1 MGRLDDRVIIV
12 TGGALG
18 IGKAYCE
25 GLAAE
30 GAKVVVAD
38 INTPAADEL
47 VRSLGEQGHD
57 ALSLNVD
64 VSDVQQADNMA
75 KATADR
81 FGRIDALINNAAV
94 FQRPA
99 MTRGPFDQVS
109 VEEWDRLMAV
119 NLRGTFLCAR
129 AVVPYMK
136 QQGGGS
142 IINISSGTV
151 HFGAPMVAHYVA
163 SKAGVIGF
171 TRALSKELGEF
182 HINVNA
188 VAPGLTIS
196 VDDPGEDRLESDRQ
210 RQQARSI
217 KRTQL
222 PQDLVGAVIFLCTP
236 ESAFITGQTLAVDG
250 GATMR

>member
-1 MGRLDDRVIIV
+1 MSRLQGQVVIV
-12 TGGALG
+12 TGGAQG

-30 GAKVVVAD
+30 GARVAVVD
-38 INTPAADEL
+38 INTAAADSL
-47 VRSLGEQGHD
+47 ARALGEQGHD
-57 ALSLNVD
+57 ALSLTVD
-64 VSDVQQADNMA
+64 VSNPQQADAMA
-75 KATADR
+75 QATMER
-81 FGRIDALINNAAV
+81 YGRIDALVNNAAV

-129 AVVPYMK
+129 AVVPHMK
-136 QQGGGS
+136 AQGGGS

-151 HFGAPMVAHYVA
+151 HYGAPMAAHYVA

-171 TRALSKELGEF
+171 TRALARELGG
-182 HINVNA
+182 HNIRVNA
-188 VAPGLTIS
+188 VAPGLTLS
-196 VDDPGEDRLESDRQ
+196 VDDPDERTLEGDRQ
-210 RQQARSI
+210 RMQARSI
-217 KRTQL
+217 KRSQA
-222 PQDLVGAVIFLCTP
+222 PDDLVGSVVFLCSAD
-236 ESAFITGQTLAVDG
+236 SAFITGQTLAVDG